1 MPLGSDAI
9 WQEEWQALLRRRD
22 AVLERSRA
30 LQHEIREVLRRREA
44 LPMDL
49 LRSAE
54 RTDGELAALR
64 ARLKEF
70 LGRIG

>member
-54 RTDGELAALR
+54 RTDAELAALR

-70 LGRIG
+70 LRRIG